1 MKRETEGRQG
11 KKERVRTRERIGDRV
26 VEKKRYMK
34 IERENKKNIRSRKR
48 VREREDRLILYSV
61 RVVGTWP
68 EFLCPA
74 D

>member
-1 MKRETEGRQG
+1 M
-11 KKERVRTRERIGDRV
+11 RTRERIGDRV